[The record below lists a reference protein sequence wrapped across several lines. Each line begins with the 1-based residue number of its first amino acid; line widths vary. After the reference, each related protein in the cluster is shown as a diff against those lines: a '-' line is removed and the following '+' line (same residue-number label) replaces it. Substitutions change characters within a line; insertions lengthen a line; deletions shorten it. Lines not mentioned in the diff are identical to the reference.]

1 MTPAVVVSAASHFGF
16 RSITPKGMHQFIWTL
31 QKGQASLNTGQVR
44 MGGVG
49 GVIRQI
55 MTEL

>member
-16 RSITPKGMHQFIWTL
+16 RSITPKGMHQFHLDFT
-31 QKGQASLNTGQVR
+31 KGSSIIKYRSSSN
-44 MGGVG
+44 GGVG